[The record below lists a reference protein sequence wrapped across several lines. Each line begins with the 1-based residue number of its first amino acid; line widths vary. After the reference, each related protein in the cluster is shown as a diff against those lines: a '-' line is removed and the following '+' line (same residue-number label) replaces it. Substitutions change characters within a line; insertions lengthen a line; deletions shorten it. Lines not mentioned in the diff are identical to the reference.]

1 MADTS
6 RRIKVDALNFDEIK
20 TNLKN
25 FLKGQSQFKDYNF
38 DGSGLSILLDTLA
51 YNTHYNALYNN
62 MAINEMFL
70 DSASKRDSV
79 VSIAKMLGYTP
90 ASSIA
95 ATATVNVT
103 VKGVTTPDNLLVLP
117 AKFKFTTQVD
127 GNSYTFMTTEELV
140 TEYTAATSSFVF
152 RNVSIKEGTFQT
164 EKYIVEP
171 TVKVKIS
178 NKNCDTSTLKVYV
191 NDSTG
196 TDNAIKY
203 TLADDIVSL
212 TGNSAVYFLKEQE
225 DGLYEIYFGDGSL
238 GKKIQNG
245 NVVTLTYL
253 TTSGDAANNAS
264 YFSPDLT
271 SGFGTVSVKT
281 VAKAMGGSQP
291 ESIASIKFN
300 APRAYSMQ
308 NRAVTEED
316 YKSLVYRY
324 YPNAQT
330 VNVWGGEEAIPP
342 VYGKVYLSIKPKDD
356 DYLDTP
362 SKSFII
368 NNVLKPKTMVT
379 AIPELVDPEYINIHL
394 DCTVYY
400 NPKETNLGVA
410 ALRTLVTNTINNYNI
425 TDLLKF
431 DGMFRYS
438 KLSRLID
445 ASEKSIQNNITTIIL
460 RREIIPAFDT
470 TASYTVNLGNPIY
483 YSGVAEESFT
493 TTGFYIPN
501 SLDVYYLKDDG
512 TGNLVMYYKSG
523 SDDIVVNT
531 TMGTVNYTTGLI
543 TIKGLHI
550 TALATDALEVIV
562 KPQSND
568 VVSVRNQ
575 IVRIPLLQVNVNVL
589 VDPISSGAARGG
601 NAYVFTSSRS

>member
-6 RRIKVDALNFDEIK
+6 RRIKVDELNFDDIK

-25 FLKGQSQFKDYNF
+25 FLKGQTQFKDYNF
-38 DGSGLSILLDTLA
+38 DGSGLSVLLDTLA

-90 ASSIA
+90 SSSRCAS
-95 ATATVNVT
+95 ATVNIT
-103 VKGVTTPDNLLVLP
+103 IKGVTTADNLLVLP
-117 AKFKFTTQVD
+117 AKFKFTTSVD
-127 GNSYTFMTTEELV
+127 GVTYTFMTTEEVV
-140 TEYTAATSSFVF
+140 TEYNVGLSSFIF
-152 RNVSIKEGTFQT
+152 KNVAIKEGVFQT

-171 TVKVKIS
+171 TVRIKIS
-178 NKNCDTSTLKVYV
+178 NKNCDTTTLKVYV

-196 TDNAIKY
+196 TGSAIKY
-203 TLADDIVSL
+203 TMAEDILTL
-212 TGNSAVYFLKEQE
+212 TGNSTVYFLKELE

-245 NVVTLTYL
+245 NVVTMTYL
-253 TTSGDAANNAS
+253 TTNGDVANGCS
-264 YFSPDLT
+264 YFNPDLT
-271 SGFGTVSVKT
+271 SGLGTVSVKT
-281 VAKAMGGSQP
+281 VTKALGGSKP
-291 ESIASIKFN
+291 ESIDSIKFN

-316 YKSLVYRY
+316 YKSLIYRFY
-324 YPNAQT
+324 ANAQT
-330 VNVWGGEEAIPP
+330 VNVWGGEDAIPP
-342 VYGKVYLSIKPKDD
+342 VYGKVYLAIKPKDD
-356 DYLDTP
+356 DFLDTP
-362 SKSFII
+362 TKDYII
-368 NNVLKPKTMVT
+368 NSILKPKTMIT
-379 AIPELVDPEYINIHL
+379 AIPELVDPEYINVQL
-394 DCTVYY
+394 STTVYY

-410 ALRTLVTNTINNYNI
+410 ALKAKVTNTINNYNL

-438 KLSRLID
+438 KLGRLID
-445 ASEKSIQNNITTIIL
+445 ASDKSIQNNITTLIL

-470 TASYTVNLGNPIY
+470 TASYTINLGNPIY
-483 YSGVAEESFT
+483 YSGVAEDSLS

-501 SLDVYYLKDDG
+501 SVDIYYLKDDG
-512 TGNLVMYYKSG
+512 TGNLVMFYKSG
-523 SDDIVVNT
+523 SDDIVVNK

-543 TIKGLHI
+543 NIRGLHI
-550 TALATDALEVIV
+550 TSLASDAFEVIV

-575 IVRIPLLQVNVNVL
+575 IVRIPLGLVTVNVL
-589 VDPISSGAARGG
+589 VDPISSGSSRGG